1 MPIPALSDELLI
13 EAVELVKKHPTIT
26 AAAEAAGMPRSTLC
40 SRLKDAAKR
49 GLDGS
54 VPEPVPQGQVISG
67 VSRLYDADGEVRA
80 TWVKSKSDGAES
92 IAETIKAAFDGYS
105 TRATLTDPPAECD
118 TDLLSVY
125 PIADLHLGQLSW
137 GRETGED
144 YDLKIAADRL
154 RQTASRLISQSP
166 ASAQAIVLNLG
177 DWTHQDDNKNM
188 TPRSGHILD
197 ADGRYEKILTTGAQ
211 LMIDVVSLSLQKHAS
226 VIVRNIPGNHDPH
239 ASKALTLALKLY
251 YSNEP
256 RVTVDDDPSDYFF
269 HRFGQVLIGA
279 NHGHKMRADKM
290 AMAMAV
296 MRRED
301 WGQTKF
307 HYFYFGHIH
316 HETAKE
322 VGDVRVESF
331 QTIAAKDAHA
341 ASSGYVS
348 GQSLVSITHHREH
361 GEIGRHRVNIARP
374 HV

>member
-1 MPIPALSDELLI
+1 MAIPPLTDEQLL
-13 EAVELVKKHPTIT
+13 EAVAIVRKYPTIT
-26 AAAEAAGMPRSTLC
+26 AAAEAEGIPRTTL
-40 SRLKDAAKR
+40 SHRLRDAAKR

-67 VSRLYDADGEVRA
+67 VSRLYDADGSIKA
-80 TWVKSKSDGAES
+80 TWVKSRSDGLDDAIEA
-92 IAETIKAAFDGYS
+92 ITLALDTYDGKAALI
-105 TRATLTDPPAECD
+105 APPVECD
-118 TDLLSVY
+118 SDLLSVY

-154 RQTASRLISQSP
+154 RATASRLVSQSP
-166 ASAQAIVLNLG
+166 ASSQAIVLNLG

-197 ADGRYEKILTTGAQ
+197 ADGRYEKILTVGAH
-211 LMIDVVSLSLQKHAS
+211 LMIDVVALALQKHES

-251 YSNEP
+251 YSSNP

-301 WGQTKF
+301 WGQTKY

-316 HETAKE
+316 HETVKE

-331 QTIAAKDAHA
+331 QTLAAKDAHA

-361 GEIGRHRVNIARP
+361 GEIGRHRVNIARAD
-374 HV
+374 V

>member
-1 MPIPALSDELLI
+1 MAIPPLTDEQLL
-13 EAVELVKKHPTIT
+13 ETVELVRKYPTIT
-26 AAAEAAGMPRSTLC
+26 ACAEAENIPRTTL
-40 SRLKDAAKR
+40 SYRLRDAARR
-49 GLDGS
+49 GIDGS

-67 VSRLYDADGEVRA
+67 ISRLYDADGEVRA

-92 IAETIKAAFDGYS
+92 IAEIIKAAFDGYS
-105 TRATLTDPPAECD
+105 TRAALIDAPVECD
-118 TDLLSVY
+118 ADLLSVY

-197 ADGRYEKILTTGAQ
+197 ADGRYEKILTSGAQ
-211 LMIDVVSLSLQKHAS
+211 LMIDVVSLALQKHAA
-226 VIVRNIPGNHDPH
+226 VVVRNIPGNHDPH

-361 GEIGRHRVNIARP
+361 GEIGRHRVNIARAN
-374 HV
+374 V